1 MDAELVQL
9 IKQGATY
16 AFFLWIAYSG
26 FFVFFK
32 NAWAVKHFKGPMA
45 VPMLG
50 NLYDPKAVQLI
61 AYLAQCRKRYGKVF
75 RFFTFNRP
83 YIVLLDKIA
92 AREALIDSKT
102 FHKGPDYPNK
112 FGYYFGL
119 GLVTSGNE
127 KHAKDKK
134 IFAKYFTQQSI
145 NQHLDMLCSIT
156 STQMEEDFKG
166 HQGGV
171 FDMDDFFKVL
181 AWRMF
186 SNFCLHKEWD
196 KETSHYLSKVTS
208 TGSNVIGE
216 SIVLGYNLN
225 IMKYFSKRMKYAT
238 KGMNFFKDKCEIEIQ
253 KREAEMKNGTA
264 VDDPLTAMIEA
275 KLPRKEMYE
284 HLITLCAAGHDTT
297 AYACAY
303 MCYLLAK
310 HPEIQLKL
318 KKEVKSVLGN
328 RTKITEEDIEKLTYS
343 RNVFQETL
351 RIYSVIPHCTR
362 IATKD
367 VKLEKSGLF
376 IPKGQEILVPFC
388 LLSRDT
394 DEWGQNITSFEPDR
408 FEGMNRNIASKGYLP
423 FGYGSRACI
432 GGNLAMTEGTIIL
445 ALLVQKWKFSE
456 DKDFNMKINSGI
468 SMVSENGVKVIL
480 EPEDRW
486 DTIETL
492 NVVTSEGA

>member
-1 MDAELVQL
+1 
-9 IKQGATY
+9 
-16 AFFLWIAYSG
+16 
-26 FFVFFK
+26 VF
-32 NAWAVKHFKGPMA
+32 
-45 VPMLG
+45 
-50 NLYDPKAVQLI
+50 
-61 AYLAQCRKRYGKVF
+61 
-75 RFFTFNRP
+75 
-83 YIVLLDKIA
+83 
-92 AREALIDSKT
+92 E
-102 FHKGPDYPNK
+102 
-112 FGYYFGL
+112 
-119 GLVTSGNE
+119 
-127 KHAKDKK
+127 
-134 IFAKYFTQQSI
+134 
-145 NQHLDMLCSIT
+145 
-156 STQMEEDFKG
+156 
-166 HQGGV
+166 
-171 FDMDDFFKVL
+171 
-181 AWRMF
+181 
-186 SNFCLHKEWD
+186 
-196 KETSHYLSKVTS
+196 
-208 TGSNVIGE
+208 
-216 SIVLGYNLN
+216 
-225 IMKYFSKRMKYAT
+225 
-238 KGMNFFKDKCEIEIQ
+238 
-253 KREAEMKNGTA
+253 
-264 VDDPLTAMIEA
+264 
-275 KLPRKEMYE
+275 
-284 HLITLCAAGHDTT
+284 
-297 AYACAY
+297 
-303 MCYLLAK
+303 
-310 HPEIQLKL
+310 
-318 KKEVKSVLGN
+318 
-328 RTKITEEDIEKLTYS
+328 ITEEDIEKLTYS